1 MTVESLDNKNV
12 RITLDSLN
20 SPILL
25 KSLGI
30 NKNSLKKKI
39 PDFRSMID
47 AVLIDPDYD
56 GTVFH
61 GSYADV
67 PSKKNALVKGTYEF
81 NIPREHSTISVK
93 ILAVTGEETMLVQKI

>member
-1 MTVESLDNKNV
+1 MTVESLDNQHV

-25 KSLGI
+25 

-56 GTVFH
+56 STVFH

-67 PSKKNALVKGTYEF
+67 PSKKDVLVKGTYEF